1 MEDLNPRPGPRV
13 DKRGIRPAPAFA
25 IEQLPGPADA
35 RVLRMIG
42 EFDLAASD
50 SFHEHLAAA
59 GDRAVARRGAP
70 ARVTRRGGAL
80 SCLTLPSSVARANSA
95 CRCSHGESSST
106 SGDPYARSS
115 IPIRGAST
123 ELSWSAT

>member
-50 SFHEHLAAA
+50 SFREHLATALAVVPNVMLDMEETEFIDSSMLKELLRGSEAAA
-59 GDRAVARRGAP
+59 GA
-70 ARVTRRGGAL
+70 GGRL
-80 SCLTLPSSVARANSA
+80 VLTGMRPSVQRLF
-95 CRCSHGESSST
+95 ELT
-106 SGDPYARSS
+106 SISQLLEIVPSR
-115 IPIRGAST
+115 
-123 ELSWSAT
+123 